1 MFSSKPF
8 PAKESDSTMDQPA
21 RRHGSRFTGR
31 TAVVTGAASG
41 IGAATAARLA
51 EEGAHVVLAD
61 VAEERGEAVAERIG
75 KDGGRARF
83 VTADVARE
91 EDWARIAAAAH
102 AYGPVDVLV
111 SNAFTVDV
119 TPAHEMT
126 LPSWQR
132 QLDVNL
138 TGSFLGVRAFLP
150 DLRERQ
156 GAVVLTSSVHA
167 HRGLPGHPAYAASKG
182 ALLSLC
188 GQLAVE
194 YGPEV
199 RVNAVVPGPILT
211 GAWDRVPED
220 ERERSVAE
228 TAARRFG
235 TPEEVAAAIAF
246 LAADEASYIT
256 GTSLVVDGGWS
267 VVKASA

>member
-1 MFSSKPF
+1 
-8 PAKESDSTMDQPA
+8 MDQS
-21 RRHGSRFTGR
+21 RRSGARFTGR

-41 IGAATAARLA
+41 IGAATAERLA
-51 EEGAHVVLAD
+51 EEGAAVVLAD
-61 VAEERGEAVAERIG
+61 IAEEAGAALAERIT

-83 VTADVARE
+83 VAADVSA
-91 EDWARIAAAAH
+91 EDDWQRIVAAAH
-102 AYGPVDVLV
+102 AHGPVDVLV

-119 TPAHEMT
+119 APAHE
-126 LPSWQR
+126 LSLDSWQR
-132 QLDVNL
+132 QLAVNL
-138 TGSFLGVRAFLP
+138 TAAFLGFRAVLD
-150 DLRERQ
+150 DLRTRR

-167 HRGLPGHPAYAASKG
+167 HKGIPGHPAYAASKG

-199 RVNAVVPGPILT
+199 RVNTVLPGPVLT
-211 GAWDRVPED
+211 GAWDRVPTD

-235 TPEEVAAAIAF
+235 TPAEVAAAIAF
-246 LAADEASYIT
+246 LSADEASFIT

>member
-1 MFSSKPF
+1 MHH
-8 PAKESDSTMDQPA
+8 PA
-21 RRHGSRFTGR
+21 RRHGVRFTGR

-41 IGAATAARLA
+41 IGAATASRLA
-51 EEGAHVVLAD
+51 EEGAAVVLAD
-61 VAEERGEAVAERIG
+61 VAEERGRKTAEQITQN
-75 KDGGRARF
+75 GGRARF
-83 VTADVARE
+83 VAADVAAE
-91 EDWARIAAAAH
+91 ADWDRIAAAARTF
-102 AYGPVDVLV
+102 GPVDVLV
-111 SNAFTVDV
+111 SNAHTVDV

-132 QLDVNL
+132 QLNVNL
-138 TGSFLGVRAFLP
+138 TGSFLGLRAVLP
-150 DLRERQ
+150 DLRARG

-167 HRGLPGHPAYAASKG
+167 HRGIPGHPAYAATKG

-194 YGPEV
+194 YGPQV

-211 GAWDRVPED
+211 AAWDRVPEQ

-235 TPEEVAAAIAF
+235 TPEEVAAAITF

-267 VVKASA
+267 VMKASA